1 MTKPSPAIVA
11 DPRDLTPEWLEAAL
25 QSAGFDVRVR
35 GLRREPVGTGQMAHN
50 ERIFVD
56 YHPSDSD
63 SDSDSASD
71 DASGRVSPPA
81 TLVGKFPSPNE
92 TSRGAGAAGGYVA
105 EVLFYTELADRL
117 AIRTPTCFY
126 GAISEDRTT
135 FTLLLE
141 DLAPARQ
148 GDQIAG
154 ASDSQIEAA
163 VVNLA
168 GLHAPLWNHP
178 SLCAIDWVPV
188 GTNAGFG
195 AFLRAA
201 TPLFLERYADRLAP
215 EDGETLSAFAE
226 CIDRWVE
233 TQPEAQTLVHGD
245 YRLDNLLFASDEGG
259 APVAAV
265 DWQTLS
271 VGSGGRDL
279 AYLLGNSS
287 PPERRRAHEEHML
300 EVYRRAMAELGA
312 ELDPETI
319 RHDYRH
325 GSFQGP
331 FITVL
336 GAIAVGQTE
345 RGDAMFMAMAHRCAT
360 QIRDLDALKL
370 LA

>member
-1 MTKPSPAIVA
+1 MKTPDPPILA
-11 DPRDLTPEWLEAAL
+11 DPRELSPEWLGVAL
-25 QSAGFDVRVR
+25 QSIGLDVRVR
-35 GLRREPVGTGQMAHN
+35 GLRSEPVGTGQMAHN
-50 ERIFVD
+50 ERIFID
-56 YHPSDSD
+56 YADAPPDAP
-63 SDSDSASD
+63 AS
-71 DASGRVSPPA
+71 
-81 TLVGKFPSPNE
+81 LVGKFPSPHE
-92 TSRGAGAAGGYVA
+92 SSRAAGAAGGYLA
-105 EVLFYTELADRL
+105 EVRFYTELAGRL
-117 AIRTPTCFY
+117 SIRTPACFY
-126 GAISEDRTT
+126 GAIAEDQTT

-148 GDQIAG
+148 GDQIRG
-154 ASDSQIEAA
+154 ASDAQIEAA

-178 SLCAIDWVPV
+178 SLREVDWISV
-188 GTNAGFG
+188 GANAGFG

-201 TPLFLERYADRLAP
+201 TPLFLDRYADRLVI
-215 EDGETLSAFAE
+215 EDAETLAVFAE
-226 CIDRWVE
+226 RIDRWVE
-233 TQPEAQTLVHGD
+233 TQPEHETLVHGD
-245 YRLDNLLFASDEGG
+245 YRLDNLLFASEQGG

-287 PPERRRAHEEHML
+287 PPERRRAHEDRML

-312 ELDPETI
+312 ELEPEQL
-319 RHDYRH
+319 RHAYRH

-345 RGDAMFMAMAHRCAT
+345 RGDDMFMAMAHRCAT
-360 QIRDLDALKL
+360 QIRDLEALDL
-370 LA
+370 IA